1 MAVVIVVVVRVFMVA
16 SMKRHRFN
24 QSVQAQTEKH
34 GPGHAGRGFGMRSVH
49 VPVFNALRT
58 VFQHTLQQKAQDH
71 NPPDMVTHGVRF
83 RDEVVE
89 DDAD

>member
-1 MAVVIVVVVRVFMVA
+1 
-16 SMKRHRFN
+16 
-24 QSVQAQTEKH
+24 
-34 GPGHAGRGFGMRSVH
+34 MRSVH